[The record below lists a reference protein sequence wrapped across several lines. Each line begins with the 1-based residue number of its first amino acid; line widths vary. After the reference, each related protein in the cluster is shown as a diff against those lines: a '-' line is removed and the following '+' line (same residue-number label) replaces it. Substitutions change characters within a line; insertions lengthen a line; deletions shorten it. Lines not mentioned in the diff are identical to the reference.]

1 MYSHFNVFDITDA
14 LDIMHANPIAKTSL
28 HELAILLCELYI
40 HNLFQAPHL
49 LFYGYYIWQ
58 WRLVAFSID
67 LGVVRFA
74 TQFLQYSWLCWRILI
89 MHFMGALF
97 SGGTYLELKIFVS
110 MDIDNVHWEPHITI
124 LMLSSSRLFL

>member
-1 MYSHFNVFDITDA
+1 MCLHSNVFDTIDA
-14 LDIMHANPIAKTSL
+14 LDTMHDNPVAKISL

-58 WRLVAFSID
+58 WRLVGFSID

-74 TQFLQYSWLCWRILI
+74 TQFLQYS
-89 MHFMGALF
+89 
-97 SGGTYLELKIFVS
+97 
-110 MDIDNVHWEPHITI
+110 
-124 LMLSSSRLFL
+124 